1 MFSIFFRGYIYLLAL
16 LTILENINSKNEK
29 NIILNQYEYEL
40 NISKFDLSI
49 LNLNIELYNMKY
61 SLMAY
66 INDSNFKLNELFSFY
81 SPYYNHF
88 WLFYISDIDIYSQI
102 ISKYKCIND
111 YMIIYGIIIPKSLK
125 NKISSQFNELSPS
138 IFYIEDN
145 FTIFLEESDF
155 RKNDKI
161 IYYSFDLIKPISR
174 YPEIYLL
181 ITSLLFVLIN
191 CIILMFWNI
200 AYRITK
206 DEYITSIQKYC
217 NMLPYFNLIL
227 SISLLI
233 KCLYIKG
240 KDPFLYYEYMAT
252 IDTIFISINSFSKI
266 LVWYFIL
273 MISTGWKIA
282 IQTISR
288 KIRIFY
294 LKMIIFI
301 FLMTCIDITIY
312 YIKENAYNNLCEIKD
327 IVFYLIITLII
338 LKEIRNTMK
347 LLFKKLH
354 YAETLMPEFSEGLLF
369 KIKIFK
375 QLKAIIIIYPII
387 FIIIFIIHKIIP
399 VKYRSTCLKFID
411 YYFCDIILLMNLL
424 KIFGPKELPP
434 NYDVDFAKDLEN
446 DSGKIY
452 KLSIQTNNEGRVLFN
467 PIDKKETL
475 KIKQK
480 KLPIVI
486 FGPSL
491 SDNNNLSFNKY
502 NFFIKTDNNDKEDIN
517 KLYSILELGFS
528 E

>member
-1 MFSIFFRGYIYLLAL
+1 MFSFFLHGYIYILILFS
-16 LTILENINSKNEK
+16 ILENVNSKNFERK
-29 NIILNQYEYEL
+29 IILNQYEYEL
-40 NISKFDLSI
+40 NISQFDLSI

-88 WLFYISDIDIYSQI
+88 WLFYISDIDIYSKI

-111 YMIIYGIIIPKSLK
+111 YMRIYGIIIPKSLK
-125 NKISSQFNELSPS
+125 DKISNQFNELSPS
-138 IFYIEDN
+138 VFYIEDN
-145 FTIFLEESDF
+145 LTNFLEESDF

-161 IYYSFDLIKPISR
+161 IYYSFDLIKPINR
-174 YPEIYLL
+174 YPEIYIF

-191 CIILMFWNI
+191 CIILIFWNI
-200 AYRITK
+200 FYRISK

-217 NMLPYFNLIL
+217 NMLPYFNIIL

-240 KDPFLYYEYMAT
+240 KDPFLHYEYMAT

-266 LVWYFIL
+266 LIWYFLL

-294 LKMIIFI
+294 LKMIIII
-301 FLMTCIDITIY
+301 FLMTSIDIAIY
-312 YIKENAYNNLCEIKD
+312 YIKENAYKNYCEIKD
-327 IVFYLIITLII
+327 IVFYLIISLII
-338 LKEIRNTMK
+338 LKEIKKTLK

-354 YAETLMPEFSEGLLF
+354 YAETLIPEFSEGLLF

-375 QLKAIIIIYPII
+375 QLKIIIIIYPII
-387 FIIIFIIHKIIP
+387 FIVIFIIHKIIP
-399 VKYRSTCLKFID
+399 VNYRSTCLKFID
-411 YYFCDIILLMNLL
+411 YYFCDIILLMYLL
-424 KIFGPKELPP
+424 IIFGPKELPR
-434 NYDVDFAKDLEN
+434 NYDVDFAKDLED

-452 KLSIQTNNEGRVLFN
+452 RLSIQINNEGRVLFN
-467 PIDKKETL
+467 PIDKKEAL

-486 FGPSL
+486 FGPSF

-502 NFFIKTDNNDKEDIN
+502 NFFIKIDNDDKDIN
-517 KLYSILELGFS
+517 KLYSTLELGFS

>member
-1 MFSIFFRGYIYLLAL
+1 MPSISFHGYIYILFLFSIF
-16 LTILENINSKNEK
+16 ENINTKNFENK
-29 NIILNQYEYEL
+29 IFLNQYEYEL
-40 NISKFDLSI
+40 NISKYELSI

-61 SLMAY
+61 SLMAF
-66 INDSNFKLNELFSFY
+66 INESNSKIDELFSFY
-81 SPYYNHF
+81 TPYYNHF

-125 NKISSQFNELSPS
+125 SKISRQFNKLSPS

-145 FTIFLEESDF
+145 CTIFLEESDF

-161 IYYSFDLIKPISR
+161 IYYSFDLLKPISR

-181 ITSLLFVLIN
+181 IASILFVLIN
-191 CIILMFWNI
+191 CIVLMFWNI
-200 AYRITK
+200 FYRISK

-217 NMLPYFNLIL
+217 NMLPYLNIIL

-240 KDPFLYYEYMAT
+240 KDPFLRYEYMAT

-266 LVWYFIL
+266 LIWYLLL

-294 LKMIIFI
+294 LKMIIII
-301 FLMTCIDITIY
+301 FLMTSIDITIY
-312 YIKENAYNNLCEIKD
+312 YIKEYAYNNFCEIKD
-327 IVFYLIITLII
+327 IVFYLLITLII
-338 LKEIRNTMK
+338 LKEIKKTMK

-354 YAETLMPEFSEGLLF
+354 YAETLIPEFSEGLLF
-369 KIKIFK
+369 KIKVFK
-375 QLKAIIIIYPII
+375 QLKLIIIIYPII

-399 VKYRSTCLKFID
+399 VNYHSTCLKFID
-411 YYFCDIILLMNLL
+411 YYFCDIILLIYLL
-424 KIFGPKELPP
+424 TIFGPKELPP
-434 NYDVDFAKDLEN
+434 NYDVDFAKDLED

-452 KLSIQTNNEGRVLFN
+452 KLSIETNNEGRILFN
-467 PIDKKETL
+467 PIDKKEVL

-480 KLPIVI
+480 KLPIII
-486 FGPSL
+486 FGPSF
-491 SDNNNLSFNKY
+491 SDNNNLSFNK
-502 NFFIKTDNNDKEDIN
+502 NNLFIKIDNDDKNIN